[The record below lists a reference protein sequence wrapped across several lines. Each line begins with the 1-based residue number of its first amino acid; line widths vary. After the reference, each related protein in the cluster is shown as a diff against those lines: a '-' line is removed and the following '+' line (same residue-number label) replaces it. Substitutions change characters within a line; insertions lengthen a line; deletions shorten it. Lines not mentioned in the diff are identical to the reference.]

1 MFSSQEVPGNTHC
14 DVLHSSIELFKA
26 GQENTKQWKK
36 NKNIMN
42 EYIKTPTATESIREH
57 FLDHHTMLGFNSNAT

>member
-1 MFSSQEVPGNTHC
+1 
-14 DVLHSSIELFKA
+14 
-26 GQENTKQWKK
+26 
-36 NKNIMN
+36 MN